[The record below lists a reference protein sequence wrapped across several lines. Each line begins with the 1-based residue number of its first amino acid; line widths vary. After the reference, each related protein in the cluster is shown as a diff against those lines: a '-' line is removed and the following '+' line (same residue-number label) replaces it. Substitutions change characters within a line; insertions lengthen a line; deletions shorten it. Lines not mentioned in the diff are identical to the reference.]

1 MSSESRSIT
10 SLIPQRLYRVGQ
22 GRAYRMI
29 TQGRQRD
36 KNARQ
41 GRQQKRPWADINTVS
56 ERRQPLADAEIR
68 HGAGEYR
75 SDRHQLDEV
84 YRYKLDHIGYGRT
97 EYFPDADLFDMIG
110 DRQRGQAEQTET
122 GDQDGQCRCISYDL
136 TPSFLRLILIG
147 DIVIKERMEKRR
159 LGCHQPPLFFE
170 QRHRIGHSARSDLDQ
185 NSADAPLIFRMHR
198 HDSRRRRNVC
208 VIGPTVRDDL
218 KFGEDVIGRTIR
230 IDRHYFTVIGVLE
243 SRGQMMGADRDD
255 TVLIPLTTAS
265 KLYGAQLPK
274 RLTIMAQAR
283 TIDQIE
289 TATQQITAVLR
300 KRHRLGGLIED
311 FKIFSQTEILDNVRQ
326 FSTMI
331 TAVVAGIVGIAL
343 FVGGIGIMNTMLA
356 SVAERSYEIGL
367 RKSVG
372 AQRKEI
378 MHQFLIESIVLS
390 AGGGLLGLLFGAVA
404 RYGFGLIIDLP
415 VSFALWPLLL
425 SFGFACTVGLFFGV
439 YPAVRAAD
447 LDPIKA
453 LQWV

>member
-1 MSSESRSIT
+1 MQLIQHIQISREALQSNPMR
-10 SLIPQRLYRVGQ
+10 SLLTTLGVVIGVAAVVSVSLVLQGMTNAVTASFEGLGPRALFIVPFQGPEHRSRRVELTYADAMAVQAICGAVAYTAPQISLPASLSAGGLSRTANMIATIPQYLELNDTFVQ
-22 GRAYRMI
+22 TGRFFSSI
-29 TQGRQRD
+29 
-36 KNARQ
+36 
-41 GRQQKRPWADINTVS
+41 DI
-56 ERRQPLADAEIR
+56 
-68 HGAGEYR
+68 
-75 SDRHQLDEV
+75 
-84 YRYKLDHIGYGRT
+84 
-97 EYFPDADLFDMIG
+97 
-110 DRQRGQAEQTET
+110 
-122 GDQDGQCRCISYDL
+122 
-136 TPSFLRLILIG
+136 
-147 DIVIKERMEKRR
+147 
-159 LGCHQPPLFFE
+159 
-170 QRHRIGHSARSDLDQ
+170 
-185 NSADAPLIFRMHR
+185 
-198 HDSRRRRNVC
+198 RRRRNVC

-230 IDRHYFTVIGVLE
+230 IDRHYFMVIGVLE

-289 TATQQITAVLR
+289 TATQQITTVLR

-390 AGGGLLGLLFGAVA
+390 AGGGLLGLLVGAVA
-404 RYGFGLIIDLP
+404 GYGFGLIIDLP
-415 VSFALWPLLL
+415 VLFALWPLLL

-453 LQWV
+453 LQRV

>member
-1 MSSESRSIT
+1 MQLIQHIQISREALQSNPMR
-10 SLIPQRLYRVGQ
+10 SLLTTLGVVIGVAAVVSVSLVLQGMTNAVTASFEGLGPRALFIVPFQGPEHRSRRVELTYADAMAVQVICGAVAYTAPQISLPASLSAGGLSRTANMIATIPQYLELNDTFVQ
-22 GRAYRMI
+22 TGRFFSSI
-29 TQGRQRD
+29 
-36 KNARQ
+36 
-41 GRQQKRPWADINTVS
+41 DI
-56 ERRQPLADAEIR
+56 
-68 HGAGEYR
+68 
-75 SDRHQLDEV
+75 
-84 YRYKLDHIGYGRT
+84 
-97 EYFPDADLFDMIG
+97 
-110 DRQRGQAEQTET
+110 
-122 GDQDGQCRCISYDL
+122 
-136 TPSFLRLILIG
+136 
-147 DIVIKERMEKRR
+147 
-159 LGCHQPPLFFE
+159 
-170 QRHRIGHSARSDLDQ
+170 
-185 NSADAPLIFRMHR
+185 
-198 HDSRRRRNVC
+198 RRRRNVC

-243 SRGQMMGADRDD
+243 SRSQMMGADRDD

-274 RLTIMAQAR
+274 RLTIIAQAR

-390 AGGGLLGLLFGAVA
+390 AGGGLLGLLVGAVA
-404 RYGFGLIIDLP
+404 GYGLGLIIDLP

-453 LQWV
+453 LQRV